1 MQEQLESTGANQ
13 LLIDCNLCDIVVFL
27 APHTIDYCSE
37 SENPCR
43 QAINQGG
50 CEDYRI
56 ISKTMARESHN
67 SSSSLILP
75 SNHSAA
81 STGSRTRAWGRPL
94 SVPGTDNSTGSTG
107 GSALG
112 LSSLGLDSEQ
122 DNDDNGGNP
131 REVEDEIQ
139 KRLEACRK
147 QKKSIFSRGKKV
159 SVNFSNV
166 GLNSIQ
172 ETTVV
177 EMIQLGVEKAQLQ
190 RNQSLLVVP
199 EALVRGVR
207 GRTLTTLQYLDLS
220 HCHITV
226 LHREWNLPNLTTL
239 DLSHNRLKDFPSKVC
254 TKKPGTT
261 TMTIKQER
269 SNRTGR
275 LSWMELIRVVPR
287 SIHKKSILAF
297 DDHATNINVSY
308 LSFAQ
313 NILRGLPLLKS
324 LDLYGNRIMTLPDF
338 SSSSNDTAASS
349 AAADDGNVSTH
360 SAGGGAGK
368 SQKESGR
375 PSSTSS
381 VTSGLRRT
389 SANSTSNKLERKSN
403 KAEYWNESGLLEN
416 LTSLNVG
423 YNDLTSLP
431 NGLPPKLKI
440 FIACNN
446 FFSSVPYAL
455 VMSDGEETALKE
467 LDVASNPISVPPPE
481 VCESGLR
488 TMRRWYKEHGN
499 VLAVSAP
506 NGHSSRRETRSH
518 RSPSS
523 RASSSNSSTSRQAR
537 KAAKAAKAKEDQ
549 VIADYFGG
557 SSARSSAKSSNKD

>member
-1 MQEQLESTGANQ
+1 
-13 LLIDCNLCDIVVFL
+13 
-27 APHTIDYCSE
+27 
-37 SENPCR
+37 
-43 QAINQGG
+43 
-50 CEDYRI
+50 
-56 ISKTMARESHN
+56 
-67 SSSSLILP
+67 
-75 SNHSAA
+75 
-81 STGSRTRAWGRPL
+81 
-94 SVPGTDNSTGSTG
+94 
-107 GSALG
+107 
-112 LSSLGLDSEQ
+112 
-122 DNDDNGGNP
+122 
-131 REVEDEIQ
+131 
-139 KRLEACRK
+139 
-147 QKKSIFSRGKKV
+147 
-159 SVNFSNV
+159 
-166 GLNSIQ
+166 
-172 ETTVV
+172 
-177 EMIQLGVEKAQLQ
+177 
-190 RNQSLLVVP
+190 
-199 EALVRGVR
+199 
-207 GRTLTTLQYLDLS
+207 
-220 HCHITV
+220 
-226 LHREWNLPNLTTL
+226 
-239 DLSHNRLKDFPSKVC
+239 
-254 TKKPGTT
+254 
-261 TMTIKQER
+261 
-269 SNRTGR
+269 
-275 LSWMELIRVVPR
+275 
-287 SIHKKSILAF
+287 
-297 DDHATNINVSY
+297 
-308 LSFAQ
+308 
-313 NILRGLPLLKS
+313 
-324 LDLYGNRIMTLPDF
+324 MTLPDF

-389 SANSTSNKLERKSN
+389 SANSTSNKLERKSK